1 LRNDLVV
8 APGRIQR
15 IDGRG
20 KTTPTDGE
28 AWRVAPGLRVGDT
41 YGVRA
46 GYVHATA
53 DQLARD
59 RIAIAP
65 RARAYTRLGLAYGSP
80 AGLGALGRL
89 VIGLLGLNAR
99 ALAQPVPDRRL
110 VALAQRLS
118 AGARSEWDRVAGVE
132 RYLLGGRFRY
142 TTRVPKPGPQPLV
155 DFLVRDRAGYCQ
167 QFAGAAAL
175 LLRLEGVPA
184 RVVAGFATG
193 VQAAPERYTVRD
205 LDAHEWIE
213 VYFPGYGWV
222 PFNPTPG
229 SDVATVASGLD
240 PLRPPIRAAIG
251 RAELATATVIA
262 ALAAVAAGG
271 IVLGRRRSRRRSD
284 ALQELLERIARRSGA
299 RLEPSSTIHELRVAL
314 AQLGPRMAELAAET
328 ERARFAAGAPAPT
341 GHPCVRLAR
350 ALSGDLGP
358 VRALLVGVPALCRT
372 NWRSARSRP
381 GPRSEAQQR

>member
-1 LRNDLVV
+1 
-8 APGRIQR
+8 
-15 IDGRG
+15 
-20 KTTPTDGE
+20 
-28 AWRVAPGLRVGDT
+28 
-41 YGVRA
+41 
-46 GYVHATA
+46 
-53 DQLARD
+53 
-59 RIAIAP
+59 
-65 RARAYTRLGLAYGSP
+65 
-80 AGLGALGRL
+80 
-89 VIGLLGLNAR
+89 
-99 ALAQPVPDRRL
+99 L

-142 TTRVPKPGPQPLV
+142 TTRVPNPGPQPLV